1 MTQSAERGTH
11 PLTHLHRLG
20 RLGPAILLLLIV
32 LVVAACVPGAAQ
44 TLAPGAT
51 PSPTPVATLPPAA
64 IALAPAPLHAD
75 PFSLL
80 AWLFTPIFQFFF
92 ILLALLFKVTGNIA
106 IAIVLMTILIKIVL
120 IPVFRRQLVSTKRMQ
135 MIGPEVKELQRRYK
149 GDRVKIQQ
157 ATAALYKERGVS
169 PAGCLPAFGQMLLL
183 IPLYSVFSQGLQNYN
198 PQSMLDVFGFRIID
212 LGCQA
217 APILDATRQHVLNPC
232 LNPNAFFVN
241 WGVPEVFIGTAG
253 SLFSGLSLLAIISSL
268 AQFVASR
275 MTMPVTAASASDD
288 ANVKTQRQMAIFL
301 PFISLIYGSILPAGL
316 FLYWIVSTVFSI
328 VQQYL
333 IIGWGGM
340 FPIFGWTPG
349 FAVGHTPR
357 FPVAGVSAPTSTT
370 TRVAGAPARPK
381 TERSSLD
388 RSASAAATIRQRGR
402 QGRRG
407 RRR

>member
-1 MTQSAERGTH
+1 MLPTR
-11 PLTHLHRLG
+11 LKRLG
-20 RLGPAILLLLIV
+20 AALLLLL
-32 LVVAACVPGAAQ
+32 LVVILAACVPAASQ
-44 TLAPGAT
+44 SLPPGVT
-51 PSPTPVATLPPAA
+51 PSPSPVPTLLPAA
-64 IALAPAPLHAD
+64 IALTPAPLHAD

-80 AWLFTPIFQFFF
+80 AWLFTPIFQVFF
-92 ILLALLFKVTGNIA
+92 ITLALLEKATGNIA
-106 IAIVLMTILIKIVL
+106 VAIFLMTILIKVVL
-120 IPVFRRQLVSTKRMQ
+120 IPIFRRQLVSTKRMQ

-169 PAGCLPAFGQMLLL
+169 PAGCLPAVGQMLLL

-198 PQSMLDVFGFRIID
+198 PQAMLEVFGFKILD
-212 LGCQA
+212 LGCAA
-217 APILDATRQHVLNPC
+217 APVLDATKQHVLNAC
-232 LNPNAFFVN
+232 LNPTAFGVN

-253 SLFSGLSLLAIISSL
+253 SLFSGLSLLAVISSL
-268 AQFVASR
+268 VQFVASR
-275 MTMPVTAASASDD
+275 MTMPATAPNASDD
-288 ANVKTQRQMAIFL
+288 ANAKTQRQMAIFL

-357 FPVAGVSAPTSTT
+357 FPVAGVTAPTSTT
-370 TRVAGAPARPK
+370 RAAGAPARS
-381 TERSSLD
+381 THERSSLD
-388 RSASAAATIRQRGR
+388 RSASAAATVRQRGR

>member
-1 MTQSAERGTH
+1 
-11 PLTHLHRLG
+11 
-20 RLGPAILLLLIV
+20 LLLLLLV
-32 LVVAACVPGAAQ
+32 VVVAACVPGVQ
-44 TLAPGAT
+44 STLAPGVT
-51 PSPTPVATLPPAA
+51 PSPSPVATLPPAA
-64 IALAPAPLHAD
+64 IALAPAPLHPD

-80 AWLFTPIFQFFF
+80 AWLFTPIFQVFF
-92 ILLALLFKVTGNIA
+92 ITLVLLEKVTGNIA
-106 IAIVLMTILIKIVL
+106 IAIVLMTIIIKVVL

-198 PQSMLDVFGFRIID
+198 PQAMLEVFGVKILD

-217 APILDATRQHVLNPC
+217 APILDATKQHVLNPC
-232 LNPNAFFVN
+232 LNPNAFLVN
-241 WGVPEVFIGTAG
+241 WGVPEVILGTAG
-253 SLFSGLSLLAIISSL
+253 SLFSGLSLLAVISSL
-268 AQFVASR
+268 VQFVASR
-275 MTMPVTAASASDD
+275 MTMPATAPNASDD

-357 FPVAGVSAPTSTT
+357 FPVAGVSAPTTT
-370 TRVAGAPARPK
+370 TRAAGAPARTK

>member
-1 MTQSAERGTH
+1 MTLPTR
-11 PLTHLHRLG
+11 LT
-20 RLGPAILLLLIV
+20 RLGPATLLFLLV
-32 LVVAACVPGAAQ
+32 LIVAACVPSVAQ
-44 TLAPGAT
+44 SLPPGVT
-51 PSPTPVATLPPAA
+51 PSPSPVPTLIPAA
-64 IALAPAPLHAD
+64 VPLAPAVLHAD

-92 ILLALLFKVTGNIA
+92 IVLVVLNRATGNIA
-106 IAIVLMTILIKIVL
+106 VAIVLMTILIKIVL

-135 MIGPEVKELQRRYK
+135 LIGPEVKELQRRYK

-157 ATAALYKERGVS
+157 ATAQLYKERGVS

-198 PQSMLDVFGFRIID
+198 PQAMMEVFGVKLLD
-212 LGCQA
+212 LSCQA
-217 APILDATRQHVLNPC
+217 APILDATKQHVTNAC
-232 LNPNAFFVN
+232 LHSTAFGVN
-241 WGVPEVFIGTAG
+241 WGVPEVIIGTAG
-253 SLFSGLSLLAIISSL
+253 SLFSGLSLLAVISSL
-268 AQFVASR
+268 VQFVASR
-275 MTMPVTAASASDD
+275 MTMPVTAANASDD
-288 ANVKTQRQMAIFL
+288 ANIKTQRQMAIFL

-316 FLYWIVSTVFSI
+316 FLYWIISTVFSI

-370 TRVAGAPARPK
+370 RAAGAPARSN
-381 TERSSLD
+381 ERSTLD

>member
-1 MTQSAERGTH
+1 MTLLQ
-11 PLTHLHRLG
+11 RLG
-20 RLGPAILLLLIV
+20 RLGPAILLLLV
-32 LVVAACVPGAAQ
+32 VVVVAACVPAASQ
-44 TLAPGAT
+44 SLAPGVT

-92 ILLALLFKVTGNIA
+92 ILLALLNKATGNIA
-106 IAIVLMTILIKIVL
+106 IAIILMTILIKIVL
-120 IPVFRRQLVSTKRMQ
+120 IPIFRRQLVSTKRMQ

-198 PQSMLDVFGFRIID
+198 PQSMLDVFGVRILD
-212 LGCQA
+212 LQCQA
-217 APILDATRQHVLNPC
+217 APLLDATKQHVLNPC
-232 LNPNAFFVN
+232 LDPNAFFVN
-241 WGVPEVFIGTAG
+241 WGIPEVFIGTAG

-288 ANVKTQRQMAIFL
+288 TNVKTQRQMAIFL

-370 TRVAGAPARPK
+370 TRAAGAPARTK

>member
-1 MTQSAERGTH
+1 MTLRSR
-11 PLTHLHRLG
+11 LT
-20 RLGPAILLLLIV
+20 RLGPALLLLLLV
-32 LVVAACVPGAAQ
+32 VVVAACVPGASQ
-44 TLAPGAT
+44 SLAPGVT
-51 PSPTPVATLPPAA
+51 PSPSPVPTLPQSAV
-64 IALAPAPLHAD
+64 ALAPAALHAD

-92 ILLALLFKVTGNIA
+92 IVLVLLDKVTGNIA
-106 IAIVLMTILIKIVL
+106 IAIVLMTILIKVVL

-135 MIGPEVKELQRRYK
+135 MIGPEVKELQRRFK

-157 ATAALYKERGVS
+157 ATAQLYKERGVS

-198 PQSMLDVFGFRIID
+198 PQAMLEVFGVKILD
-212 LGCQA
+212 LGCAA
-217 APILDATRQHVLNPC
+217 APILDATKQHVLNPC
-232 LNPNAFFVN
+232 LNPSAFFVN

-253 SLFSGLSLLAIISSL
+253 SLFSGLSLLAVISSL
-268 AQFVASR
+268 VQFVASR
-275 MTMPVTAASASDD
+275 MTMPPASAPGADD
-288 ANVKTQRQMAIFL
+288 ANAKTQRQMAIFL

-316 FLYWIVSTVFSI
+316 FLYWIMSTVFSI

-357 FPVAGVSAPTSTT
+357 FPVAATTAPTSSS
-370 TRVAGAPARPK
+370 RAAGAPARST
-381 TERSSLD
+381 TERSPLD
-388 RSASAAATIRQRGR
+388 RSASAASTIRQRGR

>member
-1 MTQSAERGTH
+1 MT
-11 PLTHLHRLG
+11 LLHRLG
-20 RLGPAILLLLIV
+20 RLGPAILLFV
-32 LVVAACVPGAAQ
+32 VVVVVAACVPAASQ
-44 TLAPGAT
+44 SLAPGVT

-64 IALAPAPLHAD
+64 IALAPAALHAD

-92 ILLALLFKVTGNIA
+92 ILLALLDRVTGNIA
-106 IAIVLMTILIKIVL
+106 VAIVLMTILIKIVL
-120 IPVFRRQLVSTKRMQ
+120 IPIFRRQLVSTKRMQ

-183 IPLYSVFSQGLQNYN
+183 IPLYSVFSQGLQNFN
-198 PQSMLDVFGFRIID
+198 PQSMLEIFGFKILD

-217 APILDATRQHVLNPC
+217 APILDATKQHVLNPC
-232 LNPNAFFVN
+232 LNPNAFLVN

-370 TRVAGAPARPK
+370 TRAAGAPARTK

>member
-1 MTQSAERGTH
+1 MTLPTR
-11 PLTHLHRLG
+11 LT
-20 RLGPAILLLLIV
+20 RLGPALLLFLLVLI
-32 LVVAACVPGAAQ
+32 VAACVPSAAQ
-44 TLAPGAT
+44 SLPPGVT
-51 PSPTPVATLPPAA
+51 PSPSPVATPIPAA
-64 IALAPAPLHAD
+64 VPLAPAVLHAD

-92 ILLALLFKVTGNIA
+92 IMLVLLDKATGNIA
-106 IAIVLMTILIKIVL
+106 VAIVLMTILIKIVL
-120 IPVFRRQLVSTKRMQ
+120 IPIFRRQLVSTKRMQ
-135 MIGPEVKELQRRYK
+135 LIGPEVKELQRRYK

-157 ATAALYKERGVS
+157 ATAQLYKERGVS

-183 IPLYSVFSQGLQNYN
+183 IPLYSVFSQGLQNYD
-198 PQSMLDVFGFRIID
+198 PQAMLQVFGFKLID

-217 APILDATRQHVLNPC
+217 APILDATKQHVLNPC
-232 LNPNAFFVN
+232 LNPTALGVN
-241 WGVPEVFIGTAG
+241 WGVPEVIIGTAG
-253 SLFSGLSLLAIISSL
+253 SLFSGLSLLAVISSL
-268 AQFVASR
+268 VQFVASR
-275 MTMPVTAASASDD
+275 MTMPVTAPNASDD
-288 ANVKTQRQMAIFL
+288 ANIKTQRQMAIFL

-340 FPIFGWTPG
+340 FPIFGRTPG

-370 TRVAGAPARPK
+370 RAAGAPARSS
-381 TERSSLD
+381 ERSTLD

-402 QGRRG
+402 QGRKG

>member
-1 MTQSAERGTH
+1 VTLPS
-11 PLTHLHRLG
+11 RLR
-20 RLGPAILLLLIV
+20 RLGPALLLLLLV
-32 LVVAACVPGAAQ
+32 VVVAACVPGAQ
-44 TLAPGAT
+44 SSLAPGVTAS
-51 PSPTPVATLPPAA
+51 PSPVPTLPQAA
-64 IALAPAPLHAD
+64 VALAPAPLHAD

-80 AWLFTPIFQFFF
+80 AWLFTPIFQAFF
-92 ILLALLFKVTGNIA
+92 IVLVLLDKLTGNIA
-106 IAIVLMTILIKIVL
+106 IAIILMTILIKVVL

-135 MIGPEVKELQRRYK
+135 LIGPEVKELQRRYK

-157 ATAALYKERGVS
+157 ATAQLYKERGVS

-198 PQSMLDVFGFRIID
+198 PQSMLDVFGVRIVD
-212 LGCQA
+212 LQCA
-217 APILDATRQHVLNPC
+217 AQPILDATKQHVLNPC
-232 LNPNAFFVN
+232 LNPTAFGVN

-253 SLFSGLSLLAIISSL
+253 ALFSGLSLLAVISSL
-268 AQFVASR
+268 VQFVASR
-275 MTMPVTAASASDD
+275 MTMPPASASGADD

-316 FLYWIVSTVFSI
+316 FLYWIMSTVFSI

-349 FAVGHTPR
+349 FAEGHTPR
-357 FPVAGVSAPTSTT
+357 FPVAGVSAPTSTPRAT
-370 TRVAGAPARPK
+370 GASARPT

>member
-11 PLTHLHRLG
+11 PLTYLHRLR

-92 ILLALLFKVTGNIA
+92 ILLALLNKVTGNIA

-183 IPLYSVFSQGLQNYN
+183 IPLYSVFSQGLQNFN
-198 PQSMLDVFGFRIID
+198 PQSMLDVFGFRILD

-217 APILDATRQHVLNPC
+217 APILDATKQHVLNPC

-253 SLFSGLSLLAIISSL
+253 SLFSGLSLLAILSSL

-370 TRVAGAPARPK
+370 TRVAGAPARTK
-381 TERSSLD
+381 NERSSLD

>member
-1 MTQSAERGTH
+1 MT
-11 PLTHLHRLG
+11 LLHRPG
-20 RLGPAILLLLIV
+20 RFGPAILLFLV
-32 LVVAACVPGAAQ
+32 VVVVAACVPGAAE

-51 PSPTPVATLPPAA
+51 PSPTPIATLPPAA

-92 ILLALLFKVTGNIA
+92 ILLALLDRVTGNIA
-106 IAIVLMTILIKIVL
+106 IAIILMTILIKIVL
-120 IPVFRRQLVSTKRMQ
+120 IPIFRRQLVSTKRMQ

-198 PQSMLDVFGFRIID
+198 PQSMLDVFGIRILD

-217 APILDATRQHVLNPC
+217 APLLDATKQHVLNPC

-370 TRVAGAPARPK
+370 TRAAGAPARTK